1 MFAWLVLFLV
11 LAGLVLTVLAI
22 DDFVGPPAEIETV
35 VEPILGALLD
45 GIASRSPTMP
55 AHIWMAPRL

>member
-1 MFAWLVLFLV
+1 M
-11 LAGLVLTVLAI
+11 AGLVLTVLAI